1 MNEPIHITGKVE
13 EIIYSNPENGYTVCD
28 ITTKEHMLITA
39 TGYMPY
45 ITEGETVKI
54 SGMWTT
60 HPDYGEQFKV
70 SYCES
75 VMPTDKD
82 AILQYLS
89 SGIVSGVRE
98 ATAKKLVAHF
108 GTEIFDIMLN
118 SPERLAEIKGIRP
131 GGLRFW
137 RLHARKISE
146 SYTEL
151 QSMRNIVMFLQQ
163 YNISANTAVKVHNAL
178 GPNAINLI
186 KENPYILADKVNGIS
201 FKTAD
206 TIAYNMGIPKN
217 STSRICAGIKYI
229 LQTAA
234 YSEGHTFLPRL
245 VLIEHAVYTLT
256 VLENEVENVLSEL
269 ILQKDIFVDRV
280 NNTDVYYLS
289 PFYEAEYYIA
299 RRLCSLA
306 NTEQKFIMTAL
317 EAEKRIENYEKEQG
331 ISLAAEQKDAVI
343 TALSEGCMIL
353 TGGPGTGKTTVI
365 RTILELLRELRLK
378 VSLAAPTGRAAKRL
392 SSVTGYEAKTIHRLL
407 GTQQSSN
414 GEFHTFTHNE
424 QNPLSADVIII
435 DEVSMIDVSLMASF
449 LHAIKHG
456 ARVIFSGD
464 ADQLP
469 SVGPGNVLNDIIKSN
484 SIPVIKLNKI
494 FRQAEE
500 SLIIVNA
507 HKVNRGNLPDIHIHS
522 SDFFFLKRPNPESSA
537 YTVIDLYMNR
547 LPQSYGIEPIN
558 SIQVITPTKKGLTG
572 TENLNRILQEHIN
585 PKSHNK
591 CEHSYGKTIFRE
603 GDKVMQIRNNYDI
616 EYSIKD
622 GEHGMG
628 IYNGDMGIIQ
638 SINSDDKYMIIIF
651 DENKE
656 VKYPFTFLDDIDL
669 AYAITVHK
677 SQGSEFPF
685 VIMPVCS
692 YTPQLTSRNLFYT
705 AITRAKDM
713 VVLVGSERVISN
725 MVANNRQNDRFTGLL
740 ERLDM
745 MDKIF
750 HSKERG
756 EFSL

>member
-1 MNEPIHITGKVE
+1 MSEPIHIKGKIE

-28 ITTKEHMLITA
+28 ITTKEHLLVTA
-39 TGYMPY
+39 IGYMPY
-45 ITEGETVKI
+45 ITEGATVTM
-54 SGMWTT
+54 SGIWTT

-75 VMPTDKD
+75 VMPTDKES
-82 AILQYLS
+82 ILQYLS
-89 SGIVSGVRE
+89 SGIVSGIRK

-108 GTEIFDIMLN
+108 GTEVFDVMLN
-118 SPERLAEIKGIRP
+118 SPERLAEIKGISHDR
-131 GGLRFW
+131 
-137 RLHARKISE
+137 ARKIGE
-146 SYTEL
+146 SYAEL
-151 QSMRNIVMFLQQ
+151 QSMRNIVMFLQK
-163 YNISANTAVKVHNAL
+163 YNISANTAVKVHNVL

-217 STSRICAGIKYI
+217 STARICAGIKYI
-229 LQTAA
+229 LHTAA
-234 YSEGHTFLPRL
+234 YSEGHTFLPKSTL
-245 VLIEHAVYTLT
+245 TEHAVYTLT
-256 VLENEVENVLSEL
+256 VLEEEVENVLSEL
-269 ILQKDIFVDRV
+269 VLQKDIFSDRID
-280 NNTDVYYLS
+280 NTDVYYLS

-299 RRLCSLA
+299 RRLCSLS
-306 NTEQKFIMTAL
+306 NTEQKFVMTAL
-317 EAEKRIENYEKEQG
+317 EAERRIEIYEKEQG
-331 ISLAAEQKDAVI
+331 IALASEQKDAVI

-365 RTILELLRELRLK
+365 RTILELLGALSLK

-392 SSVTGYEAKTIHRLL
+392 SYVTGYEAKTIHRLL

-414 GEFHTFTHNE
+414 GDFHTFMHNE
-424 QNPLSADVIII
+424 QNPLTADVIII

-484 SIPVIKLNKI
+484 AVPVIKLNKI

-507 HKVNRGNLPDIHIHS
+507 HKVNKGTLPDIHIHS
-522 SDFFFLKRPNPESSA
+522 SDFFFLKRQNPENSA
-537 YTVIDLYMNR
+537 YTIMDLYMNR
-547 LPQSYGIEPIN
+547 LPQSYSVEPFT
-558 SIQVITPTKKGLTG
+558 SIQVISPTKKGYTG
-572 TENLNRILQEHIN
+572 TENLNRLLQEHIN
-585 PKSHNK
+585 PKSNTK
-591 CEHSYGKTIFRE
+591 LEHTYGKTIFRE

-616 EYSIKD
+616 EYKIEDK
-622 GEHGMG
+622 EHGMG
-628 IYNGDMGIIQ
+628 IYNGDMGIIK
-638 SINSDDKYMIIIF
+638 SINQTDKYMLIVF

-656 VKYPFTFLDDIDL
+656 VEYPFSFLDDIDL

-713 VVLVGSERVISN
+713 VVLVGSERVIAN
-725 MVANNRQNDRFTGLL
+725 MVANNRQNDRFTGLC

-750 HSKERG
+750 HSKQRG